1 MDLVMGAYFRQRFC
15 KRKKKKGKTWSA
27 PKCMINIK
35 FLFVHVVD
43 NNDDG
48 GGDEDGVCIYF
59 TFHFVV
65 LMPKIVMKLSLV
77 RSSP

>member
-1 MDLVMGAYFRQRFC
+1 
-15 KRKKKKGKTWSA
+15 
-27 PKCMINIK
+27 MINIK

-43 NNDDG
+43 NNDEDDG
-48 GGDEDGVCIYF
+48 GSDSDEDGVCIYF

-65 LMPKIVMKLSLV
+65 LMPKSVMKLSLV

>member
-1 MDLVMGAYFRQRFC
+1 M
-15 KRKKKKGKTWSA
+15 WSA
-27 PKCMINIK
+27 PECMINIK

-43 NNDDG
+43 NNANG
-48 GGDEDGVCIYF
+48 GGVDEDGVCIYF

-65 LMPKIVMKLSLV
+65 LMPKSVMKLSLA